1 METKV
6 LNNSSFKSF
15 IISIIRNNLGDRPV
29 VIGIT
34 GNIASGKTT
43 LASEIET
50 ICKTCF
56 PKLTIS
62 NISTDN
68 FLYTNLQ
75 LKARNLYNK
84 KGFPE
89 SYNYDIIRKFIHALL
104 TKKKIE
110 LPLYSHKINDINL
123 KKSVIIN
130 KPDIVILE
138 GLLILQPEFYQIL
151 NESIFI
157 DVDET
162 SNYKWFMQRCLK
174 LNLSQLYNISDDKF
188 IEIVKDNWTNIN
200 LKNYHDNVLPL
211 KVKAT
216 VKVKLDFNHSIKSIY
231 F

>member
-6 LNNSSFKSF
+6 LDNSSFKNF
-15 IISIIRNNLGDRPV
+15 IVSIIRNNLRDRPV

-34 GNIASGKTT
+34 GNVASGKTT
-43 LASEIET
+43 LASEIEK
-50 ICKTCF
+50 ICKTRF
-56 PKLTIS
+56 PNLTIS

-68 FLYTNLQ
+68 FLYTNSQ
-75 LKARNLYNK
+75 LKARNLYSK

-89 SYNYDIIRKFIHALL
+89 SYNYNMIRKFIHAILA
-104 TKKKIE
+104 KKKIE

-123 KKSVIIN
+123 NKSVIVN

-162 SNYKWFMQRCLK
+162 SNYKWFKQRCLK
-174 LNLSQLYNISDDKF
+174 LNLSQLDNVSDDKF

-200 LKNYHDNVLPL
+200 LKNYYDNVLPL

-216 VKVKLDFNHSIKSIY
+216 IKLKLDFNHSIRSIC